1 MPWVR
6 CAFGNVSYLAG
17 PEKYVLRKQTVPE
30 ENDGLMGSGYVVFCS
45 NSNFVKVVYGPCAN
59 SETIP

>member
-1 MPWVR
+1 MLWVR

-30 ENDGLMGSGYVVFCS
+30 ENDGVGICRLLFKFKLRLSSFWPLCK
-45 NSNFVKVVYGPCAN
+45 F
-59 SETIP
+59 